1 MADLKSIAAVR
12 IGGPKYPEKKR
23 INLHQKENKK
33 ETVIAELIAFVLFWV
48 LLYFFVQFAVLAPMR
63 AADIAEERY
72 RNTVLQL
79 ESLKEENSA
88 MDEVTVEYAHYGSSY
103 LTEEEAGTPDR
114 IKMLGTLK
122 TTIFPL
128 CQSVSAVSI
137 NEDHMDIT
145 CVLPKGT
152 VLANL
157 IAQIEQDGTVRYV
170 TASLES
176 TKEQEAGSIDALAA
190 EKPVDVVLSVSFYKP
205 GESGGTS

>member
-1 MADLKSIAAVR
+1 M
-12 IGGPKYPEKKR
+12 
-23 INLHQKENKK
+23 
-33 ETVIAELIAFVLFWV
+33 LFWV

-79 ESLKEENSA
+79 ESLKEANSA

-205 GESGGTS
+205 GESGETS